1 MADGP
6 AQTDTAPPDRTGHG
20 APAQGAGT
28 AGIRDAMA
36 LSGLLG
42 PLWGLGAICAIAV
55 ALATAYPLAAFTA
68 ALAVFGLAHVVAELA
83 YLDAR
88 FGARIG
94 SRLGAVL
101 AGLLTGVVLVRF
113 AALLGALSPGP
124 ARVFELGLVALMAGA
139 ILPIARA
146 RVTTALVCAAFL
158 GAAALAPLE
167 TLLILAVAHNLT
179 PVGFVAEAVPR
190 HIRPGALAVCAAIFG
205 AIPLAIAT
213 GLTGDI
219 TVALGV
225 GDADRTLFAEGPLG
239 RHLHV
244 YVPTAL
250 IPPAWWD
257 DLFRAA
263 VYMQLMHY
271 TFVIGVLPRLQR
283 RLADGSQK
291 ASGAARSGPVL
302 GIDLRHLVWIVPL
315 CAGVSG
321 TLFWF
326 DFHAAR
332 GIYSLPAAVHAW
344 IEIPVL
350 LLFLGGLAGQA
361 RIAQRSMK

>member
-1 MADGP
+1 MSDGP
-6 AQTDTAPPDRTGHG
+6 GHKDKVPPDRTGQD
-20 APAQGAGT
+20 ALALGAGT
-28 AGIRDAMA
+28 TGTTVA

-42 PLWGLGAICAIAV
+42 PPWGLGAICAIAAV
-55 ALATAYPLAAFTA
+55 LATAYPLATFTA

-94 SRLGAVL
+94 SRLGAIL
-101 AGLLTGVVLVRF
+101 ARLPTGAVLVRF
-113 AALLGALSPGP
+113 AALSGALAPGS
-124 ARVFELGLVALMAGA
+124 ARVLELGLVALLAGA
-139 ILPIARA
+139 VLPIARA

-179 PVGFVAEAVPR
+179 PVGFVTEAVPR
-190 HIRPGALAVCAAIFG
+190 HLRPGALAVCAAIFG

-219 TVALGV
+219 AAALGV
-225 GDADRTLFAEGPLG
+225 GDADRTLFGEGPLS

-244 YVPTAL
+244 YVPTTL

-257 DLFRAA
+257 NLFRAA

-271 TFVIGVLPRLQR
+271 AFVIVVLPRLQR

-291 ASGAARSGPVL
+291 APGAARTGPVL

-332 GIYSLPAAVHAW
+332 GFHSLPAAVHAW

-361 RIAQRSMK
+361 RITQRSIK